1 MIEVR
6 DFVKGGFSMVQIRA
20 SQVFTYS
27 IDDAVAAKKA
37 LDADEPFEEVVE
49 KYSTCPSKQ
58 QGGDLGWMPEE
69 AALSLM
75 GEKITKN
82 ETNKIIGPVH
92 SEYGYHI
99 LMITEVETETQ
110 GIQQV
115 DFAVISPEELHTRL
129 DAGGSNL
136 TLLDLRESWEWD
148 IARVEGSQLI
158 TRENSES
165 ILSSLDKDRE
175 LILIDWK
182 QDRSP
187 SFVKWLLQ
195 QGFSYAKCLEGG
207 IDAWADKVDP
217 SLARYEIDED
227 DGYRYE
233 DIFEDDPDNEQND
246 DHNHEH

>member
-1 MIEVR
+1 
-6 DFVKGGFSMVQIRA
+6 MVQIRA
-20 SQVFTYS
+20 SQVFTHS
-27 IDDAVAAKKA
+27 IEDAVAAKKA
-37 LDADEPFEEVVE
+37 LDADEPFNEVVK

-58 QGGDLGWMPEE
+58 QEGDLGWMPEE

-75 GEKITKN
+75 GEKITKD

-99 LMITEVETETQ
+99 LLITEVKVENQ
-110 GIQQV
+110 DSQSV
-115 DFAVISPEELHTRL
+115 DLTVITPEALDNRL
-129 DAGGSNL
+129 SAGGSNL
-136 TLLDLRESWEWD
+136 ILLDLRESWEWD
-148 IARVEGSQLI
+148 IAHIEGSQLI

-165 ILSSLDKDRE
+165 ILSNLKKDGE

-187 SFVKWLLQ
+187 SFVKWLVQ

-207 IDAWADKVDP
+207 IDAWSDKIDP
-217 SLARYEIDED
+217 SLARYEIESD

-233 DIFEDDPDNEQND
+233 DIIEDGPEEND
-246 DHNHEH
+246 THQHDH

>member
-1 MIEVR
+1 
-6 DFVKGGFSMVQIRA
+6 MVQIRA
-20 SQVFTYS
+20 SQVFTHS
-27 IDDAVAAKKA
+27 IEDAVAAKKA
-37 LDADEPFEEVVE
+37 LDADEPFNEVVE

-58 QGGDLGWMPEE
+58 QEGDLGWMPEE

-75 GEKITKN
+75 GEKITKD
-82 ETNKIIGPVH
+82 EINKIIGPVH

-99 LMITEVETETQ
+99 LLITEVKVENQ
-110 GIQQV
+110 DSQSV
-115 DFAVISPEELHTRL
+115 DLTVITPEALDNRL
-129 DAGGSNL
+129 SAGGSNL
-136 TLLDLRESWEWD
+136 ILLDLRESWEWD
-148 IARVEGSQLI
+148 IAHIEGSQLI

-165 ILSSLDKDRE
+165 ILSNLKKDGE

-207 IDAWADKVDP
+207 IDAWSDKIDP

-233 DIFEDDPDNEQND
+233 DITDEGSEQND
-246 DHNHEH
+246 THQHDH

>member
-1 MIEVR
+1 
-6 DFVKGGFSMVQIRA
+6 MVQIRA
-20 SQVFTYS
+20 SQVFTHS
-27 IDDAVAAKKA
+27 IEDAVAAKKA
-37 LDADEPFEEVVE
+37 LDADEPFNEVVR

-58 QGGDLGWMPEE
+58 QVGDLGWMPEE

-75 GEKITKN
+75 GEKITKD

-99 LMITEVETETQ
+99 LLITEVKVENQ
-110 GIQQV
+110 DSQSV
-115 DFAVISPEELHTRL
+115 DLTVITPEALDNRL
-129 DAGGSNL
+129 SAGGSNL
-136 TLLDLRESWEWD
+136 ILLDLRESWEWD
-148 IARVEGSQLI
+148 IAHIEGSQLI

-165 ILSSLDKDRE
+165 ILSNLKKDGE

-207 IDAWADKVDP
+207 IDAWSDKIDP

-233 DIFEDDPDNEQND
+233 DIIDDGSEENEAHQH
-246 DHNHEH
+246 DH

>member
-1 MIEVR
+1 
-6 DFVKGGFSMVQIRA
+6 MVQIRA
-20 SQVFTYS
+20 SQVFTHS
-27 IDDAVAAKKA
+27 IEDAVAAKKA
-37 LDADEPFEEVVE
+37 LDADEPFNEVVK

-58 QGGDLGWMPEE
+58 QEGDLGWMPEE

-75 GEKITKN
+75 GEKITKD

-99 LMITEVETETQ
+99 LLITEVKVENQDSQSVELT
-110 GIQQV
+110 
-115 DFAVISPEELHTRL
+115 VITPEALDNRL
-129 DAGGSNL
+129 SSGGSNL
-136 TLLDLRESWEWD
+136 ILLDLRESWEWD
-148 IARVEGSQLI
+148 IAHIEGSQLI

-165 ILSSLDKDRE
+165 ILSNLKKDGE

-207 IDAWADKVDP
+207 IDAWSDKIDP
-217 SLARYEIDED
+217 SLARYEIESD

-233 DIFEDDPDNEQND
+233 DIIDEGSEQND
-246 DHNHEH
+246 THQHDH

>member
-1 MIEVR
+1 
-6 DFVKGGFSMVQIRA
+6 MVQIRA
-20 SQVFTYS
+20 SQVFTHS
-27 IDDAVAAKKA
+27 IEDAVAAKKA
-37 LDADEPFEEVVE
+37 LDADEPFNEVVK

-58 QGGDLGWMPEE
+58 QEGDLGWMPEE

-75 GEKITKN
+75 GEKITN
-82 ETNKIIGPVH
+82 DEINKIIGPVH

-99 LMITEVETETQ
+99 LLITEVKVENQDSQSVELT
-110 GIQQV
+110 
-115 DFAVISPEELHTRL
+115 VITPEALDNRL
-129 DAGGSNL
+129 SSGGSNL
-136 TLLDLRESWEWD
+136 ILLDLRESWEWD
-148 IARVEGSQLI
+148 IAHIEGSQLI

-165 ILSSLDKDRE
+165 ILSNIKKDGE

-187 SFVKWLLQ
+187 SFVKWLFQ

-207 IDAWADKVDP
+207 IDAWSDKIDP

-233 DIFEDDPDNEQND
+233 DIIDDGSE
-246 DHNHEH
+246 

>member
-1 MIEVR
+1 
-6 DFVKGGFSMVQIRA
+6 MVQIRA
-20 SQVFTYS
+20 SQVFTHS
-27 IDDAVAAKKA
+27 IEDAVAAKKA
-37 LDADEPFEEVVE
+37 LDADEPFNEVVQ

-58 QGGDLGWMPEE
+58 QEGDLGWMPEE

-75 GEKITKN
+75 GEKITKD

-99 LMITEVETETQ
+99 LLITEVKVESQ
-110 GIQQV
+110 DSQSV
-115 DFAVISPEELHTRL
+115 DLTVITPEALDNRL
-129 DAGGSNL
+129 SSGGSNL
-136 TLLDLRESWEWD
+136 ILLDLRESWEWD
-148 IARVEGSQLI
+148 IAHIEGSQLI

-165 ILSSLDKDRE
+165 ILSNLKKDAE

-187 SFVKWLLQ
+187 SFVKWLFQ

-207 IDAWADKVDP
+207 IDAWSDKIDP

-233 DIFEDDPDNEQND
+233 DIIDEGPEQND
-246 DHNHEH
+246 AHQHDH

>member
-1 MIEVR
+1 
-6 DFVKGGFSMVQIRA
+6 MVQIRA
-20 SQVFTYS
+20 SQVFTHS
-27 IDDAVAAKKA
+27 IEDAVAAKKA
-37 LDADEPFEEVVE
+37 LDADEPFNEVVE

-58 QGGDLGWMPEE
+58 QEGDLGWMPEE

-75 GEKITKN
+75 GEKITKD
-82 ETNKIIGPVH
+82 EINKIIGPVH

-99 LMITEVETETQ
+99 LLITEVKVENQDSQSVELT
-110 GIQQV
+110 
-115 DFAVISPEELHTRL
+115 VITPEALDNRL
-129 DAGGSNL
+129 SSGGSNL
-136 TLLDLRESWEWD
+136 ILLDLRESWEWD
-148 IARVEGSQLI
+148 IAHIEGSQLI

-165 ILSSLDKDRE
+165 ILSNLKKDAE

-207 IDAWADKVDP
+207 IDAWSDKIDP
-217 SLARYEIDED
+217 SLARYEIESD

-233 DIFEDDPDNEQND
+233 DIIDEGSEQND
-246 DHNHEH
+246 THQHDH

>member
-1 MIEVR
+1 
-6 DFVKGGFSMVQIRA
+6 MVQIRA
-20 SQVFTYS
+20 SQVFTHS
-27 IDDAVAAKKA
+27 IEDAVAAKKA
-37 LDADEPFEEVVE
+37 LDADEPFNEVVE

-58 QGGDLGWMPEE
+58 QEGDLGWMPEE

-75 GEKITKN
+75 GEKITN
-82 ETNKIIGPVH
+82 DEINKIIGPVH

-99 LMITEVETETQ
+99 LLITEVKVENQDSQSVELT
-110 GIQQV
+110 
-115 DFAVISPEELHTRL
+115 VITPEALDNRL
-129 DAGGSNL
+129 SSGGSNL
-136 TLLDLRESWEWD
+136 ILLDLRESWEWD
-148 IARVEGSQLI
+148 IAHIEGSQLI

-165 ILSSLDKDRE
+165 ILSNLKKDGE

-207 IDAWADKVDP
+207 IDAWSDKIDP
-217 SLARYEIDED
+217 SLARYEIESD

-233 DIFEDDPDNEQND
+233 DIIDEGSEQND
-246 DHNHEH
+246 THQHDH

>member
-1 MIEVR
+1 
-6 DFVKGGFSMVQIRA
+6 MVQIRA
-20 SQVFTYS
+20 SQVFTHS
-27 IDDAVAAKKA
+27 IEDAVAAKKA
-37 LDADEPFEEVVE
+37 LDADEPFNEVVH

-58 QGGDLGWMPEE
+58 REGDLGWMPEE

-75 GEKITKN
+75 GEKITKD

-99 LMITEVETETQ
+99 LLITEVKVENPDNQ
-110 GIQQV
+110 SV
-115 DFAVISPEELHTRL
+115 DLTVITPEALDNRL
-129 DAGGSNL
+129 SSGGSNL
-136 TLLDLRESWEWD
+136 ILLDLRESWEWD
-148 IARVEGSQLI
+148 IAHIEGSQLI

-165 ILSSLDKDRE
+165 ILSNLKKDEE

-207 IDAWADKVDP
+207 IDAWSDKIDP

-233 DIFEDDPDNEQND
+233 DIIDEGPEQND
-246 DHNHEH
+246 AHQHDH

>member
-1 MIEVR
+1 
-6 DFVKGGFSMVQIRA
+6 MVQIRA
-20 SQVFTYS
+20 SQVFTHS
-27 IDDAVAAKKA
+27 IEDAVAAKKA
-37 LDADEPFEEVVE
+37 LDADEPFNEVVE

-58 QGGDLGWMPEE
+58 QEGDLGWMPEE

-75 GEKITKN
+75 GEKITKD

-99 LMITEVETETQ
+99 LLITEVKVENQ
-110 GIQQV
+110 DSQSV
-115 DFAVISPEELHTRL
+115 DLTVITPEALDNRL
-129 DAGGSNL
+129 SSGGSNL
-136 TLLDLRESWEWD
+136 ILLDLRESWEWD
-148 IARVEGSQLI
+148 IAHIEGSQLI

-165 ILSSLDKDRE
+165 ILSNLKKDGE

-187 SFVKWLLQ
+187 SFVKWLVQ

-207 IDAWADKVDP
+207 IDAWSDKIDP
-217 SLARYEIDED
+217 SLARYEIESD

-233 DIFEDDPDNEQND
+233 DIIEDGPEEND
-246 DHNHEH
+246 THQHDH

>member
-1 MIEVR
+1 
-6 DFVKGGFSMVQIRA
+6 MVQIRA
-20 SQVFTYS
+20 SQVFTHS
-27 IDDAVAAKKA
+27 IEDAVAAKKA
-37 LDADEPFEEVVE
+37 LDADEPFNEVVR

-58 QGGDLGWMPEE
+58 QEGDLGWMPEE

-75 GEKITKN
+75 GEKITN
-82 ETNKIIGPVH
+82 DEINKIIGPVH

-99 LMITEVETETQ
+99 LLITEVKVENQDSQSVELT
-110 GIQQV
+110 
-115 DFAVISPEELHTRL
+115 VITPEALDNRL
-129 DAGGSNL
+129 SSGGSNL
-136 TLLDLRESWEWD
+136 ILLDLRESWEWD
-148 IARVEGSQLI
+148 IAHIEGSQLI

-165 ILSSLDKDRE
+165 ISSNLKKDEE

-187 SFVKWLLQ
+187 SFVKWLVQ

-207 IDAWADKVDP
+207 IDAWSDKIDP

-233 DIFEDDPDNEQND
+233 DIIDDGSEENEAHQH
-246 DHNHEH
+246 DH

>member
-1 MIEVR
+1 
-6 DFVKGGFSMVQIRA
+6 MVQIRA
-20 SQVFTYS
+20 SQVFTHS
-27 IDDAVAAKKA
+27 IEDAVAAKKA
-37 LDADEPFEEVVE
+37 LDADEPFNEVVK

-58 QGGDLGWMPEE
+58 QEGDLGWMPEE

-75 GEKITKN
+75 GEKITKD

-99 LMITEVETETQ
+99 LLITEVKVETQ
-110 GIQQV
+110 DSQSV
-115 DFAVISPEELHTRL
+115 ELTVITPEALDNRL
-129 DAGGSNL
+129 SSGGSNL
-136 TLLDLRESWEWD
+136 ILLDLRESWEWD
-148 IARVEGSQLI
+148 IAHIEGSQLI

-165 ILSSLDKDRE
+165 ILSNIKKDGE

-187 SFVKWLLQ
+187 SFVKWLVQ

-207 IDAWADKVDP
+207 IDAWSDKIDP
-217 SLARYEIDED
+217 SLARYEIESD

-233 DIFEDDPDNEQND
+233 DIIDEGSEQND
-246 DHNHEH
+246 THQHDH

>member
-1 MIEVR
+1 
-6 DFVKGGFSMVQIRA
+6 MVQIRA
-20 SQVFTYS
+20 SQVFTHS
-27 IDDAVAAKKA
+27 IEDAVAAKKA
-37 LDADEPFEEVVE
+37 LDADEPFNEVVR

-58 QGGDLGWMPEE
+58 QEGDLGWMPEE

-75 GEKITKN
+75 GEKITKD

-99 LMITEVETETQ
+99 LLITEVKVENQDSQT
-110 GIQQV
+110 V
-115 DFAVISPEELHTRL
+115 DLTVITPEALHTRL
-129 DAGGSNL
+129 SAGGSNL
-136 TLLDLRESWEWD
+136 ILLDLRESWEWD
-148 IARVEGSQLI
+148 IAHIEGSQLI

-165 ILSSLDKDRE
+165 ILSNLKKDGE

-207 IDAWADKVDP
+207 IDAWSDKIDP

-233 DIFEDDPDNEQND
+233 DIIDEGSEQND
-246 DHNHEH
+246 THQHDH

>member
-1 MIEVR
+1 
-6 DFVKGGFSMVQIRA
+6 MVQIRA
-20 SQVFTYS
+20 SQVFTHS
-27 IDDAVAAKKA
+27 IEDAVAAKKA
-37 LDADEPFEEVVE
+37 LDADEPFNEVVR

-58 QGGDLGWMPEE
+58 QEGDLGWMPEE

-75 GEKITKN
+75 GEKITKD

-99 LMITEVETETQ
+99 LLITEVKVENQ
-110 GIQQV
+110 DSQSV
-115 DFAVISPEELHTRL
+115 DLTVITPEALHNRL
-129 DAGGSNL
+129 SAGGSNL
-136 TLLDLRESWEWD
+136 ILLDLRESWEWD
-148 IARVEGSQLI
+148 IAHIEGSQLI

-165 ILSSLDKDRE
+165 ILSNLKKDGE

-187 SFVKWLLQ
+187 SFVKWLVQ

-207 IDAWADKVDP
+207 IDAWSDKIDP
-217 SLARYEIDED
+217 SLARYEIESD

-233 DIFEDDPDNEQND
+233 DIIDEGSEQND
-246 DHNHEH
+246 THQHDH

>member
-1 MIEVR
+1 ML
-6 DFVKGGFSMVQIRA
+6 QIRA
-20 SQVFTYS
+20 SQVFTHS
-27 IDDAVAAKKA
+27 IEDAVAAKKA
-37 LDADEPFEEVVE
+37 LDADEPFNEVVQ

-75 GEKITKN
+75 GEKITKD

-99 LMITEVETETQ
+99 LLITEVKVETQ
-110 GIQQV
+110 DSQSV
-115 DFAVISPEELHTRL
+115 DLTVITPEALHNRL
-129 DAGGSNL
+129 SSGGSNL
-136 TLLDLRESWEWD
+136 ILLDLRESWEWD
-148 IARVEGSQLI
+148 IAHIEGSQLI

-165 ILSSLDKDRE
+165 LLSNLKKDEE

-187 SFVKWLLQ
+187 SFVKWLVQ

-207 IDAWADKVDP
+207 IDAWSDKIDP
-217 SLARYEIDED
+217 SLARYEIESD

-233 DIFEDDPDNEQND
+233 DIIDEGSEQND
-246 DHNHEH
+246 THQHDH

>member
-1 MIEVR
+1 
-6 DFVKGGFSMVQIRA
+6 MVQIRA
-20 SQVFTYS
+20 SQVFTHS
-27 IDDAVAAKKA
+27 IEDAVAAKKA
-37 LDADEPFEEVVE
+37 LDADEPFNEVVQ

-58 QGGDLGWMPEE
+58 QEGDLGWMPEE

-75 GEKITKN
+75 GEKITN
-82 ETNKIIGPVH
+82 DEINKIIGPVH

-99 LMITEVETETQ
+99 LLITEVKVENQ
-110 GIQQV
+110 DSQSV
-115 DFAVISPEELHTRL
+115 DLTVITPEALDNRL
-129 DAGGSNL
+129 SSGGSNL
-136 TLLDLRESWEWD
+136 ILLDLRESWEWD
-148 IARVEGSQLI
+148 IAHIEGSQLI

-165 ILSSLDKDRE
+165 ILSNLKKDGE

-207 IDAWADKVDP
+207 IDAWSDKIDP
-217 SLARYEIDED
+217 SLARYEIESD

-233 DIFEDDPDNEQND
+233 DIIEDGPEEND
-246 DHNHEH
+246 THQHDH

>member
-1 MIEVR
+1 
-6 DFVKGGFSMVQIRA
+6 MVQIRA
-20 SQVFTYS
+20 SQVFTHS
-27 IDDAVAAKKA
+27 IEDAVAAKKA
-37 LDADEPFEEVVE
+37 LDADEPFNEVVE

-58 QGGDLGWMPEE
+58 QEGDLGWMPEE

-75 GEKITKN
+75 GEKITKD
-82 ETNKIIGPVH
+82 EINKIIGPVH

-99 LMITEVETETQ
+99 LLITEVKVETQ
-110 GIQQV
+110 DSQSV
-115 DFAVISPEELHTRL
+115 ELTVITPEALDNRL
-129 DAGGSNL
+129 SSGGSNL
-136 TLLDLRESWEWD
+136 ILLDLRESWEWD
-148 IARVEGSQLI
+148 IAHIEGSQLI

-165 ILSSLDKDRE
+165 ILSNLKKDEE

-207 IDAWADKVDP
+207 IDAWSDKVDP

-233 DIFEDDPDNEQND
+233 DITDEGSEQND
-246 DHNHEH
+246 THQHDH

>member
-1 MIEVR
+1 
-6 DFVKGGFSMVQIRA
+6 MVQIRA
-20 SQVFTYS
+20 SQVFTHS
-27 IDDAVAAKKA
+27 IEDAVAARKA
-37 LDADEPFEEVVE
+37 LDAEMPFTEAVE

-75 GEKITKN
+75 GEKITEK

-99 LMITEVETETQ
+99 LMITEVKVESQDTSKMST
-110 GIQQV
+110 
-115 DFAVISPEELHTRL
+115 AVISPEDLHQRL

-148 IARVEGSQLI
+148 IARIEGSQLI

-165 ILSSLDKDRE
+165 ILSTLDKNRE

-187 SFVKWLLQ
+187 SFVQWLLEK
-195 QGFSYAKCLEGG
+195 GFSYAKCLEGG
-207 IDAWADKVDP
+207 IDAWSDKVDP
-217 SLARYEIDED
+217 AIARYEIDED

-233 DIFEDDPDNEQND
+233 DIFEDAPNEQND
-246 DHNHEH
+246 DPRDHDH

>member
-1 MIEVR
+1 ML
-6 DFVKGGFSMVQIRA
+6 QIRA
-20 SQVFTYS
+20 SQVFTHS
-27 IDDAVAAKKA
+27 IEDAVAAKKA
-37 LDADEPFEEVVE
+37 LDADEPFNEVVQ

-58 QGGDLGWMPEE
+58 QEGDLGWMPEE

-75 GEKITKN
+75 GERITKD

-99 LMITEVETETQ
+99 LMITEVKVEDSDTQ
-110 GIQQV
+110 QT
-115 DFAVISPEELHTRL
+115 DLSVISPEELHNRISS
-129 DAGGSNL
+129 GGSNL
-136 TLLDLRESWEWD
+136 ILLDLREGWEWD
-148 IARVEGSQLI
+148 VAHIEGSQLI

-165 ILSSLDKDRE
+165 VLSNLEKDRE

-187 SFVKWLLQ
+187 SFVKWLLE

-207 IDAWADKVDP
+207 IDAWSDKIDP

-233 DIFEDDPDNEQND
+233 DIFEDGPEEND
-246 DHNHEH
+246 AHQHDH

>member
-1 MIEVR
+1 ML
-6 DFVKGGFSMVQIRA
+6 QIRA
-20 SQVFTYS
+20 SQVFTHS
-27 IDDAVAAKKA
+27 IEDAVAAKKA
-37 LDADEPFEEVVE
+37 LDADEPFNEVVQ

-75 GEKITKN
+75 GEKVTKD

-99 LMITEVETETQ
+99 LMITEVKVEDSDTQ
-110 GIQQV
+110 QA
-115 DFAVISPEELHTRL
+115 DLSVISPEELHNRIS
-129 DAGGSNL
+129 AGGSNL
-136 TLLDLRESWEWD
+136 LLLDLRESWEWD
-148 IARVEGSQLI
+148 IAHIEDSQLI

-165 ILSSLDKDRE
+165 ILLNLEKDLE

-187 SFVKWLLQ
+187 SFVKWLLG

-207 IDAWADKVDP
+207 IDAWSDKIDP
-217 SLARYEIDED
+217 SLARYEIESD

-233 DIFEDDPDNEQND
+233 DIIEDGPEEND
-246 DHNHEH
+246 THQHDH

>member
-1 MIEVR
+1 ML
-6 DFVKGGFSMVQIRA
+6 QIRA
-20 SQVFTYS
+20 SQVFTHS
-27 IDDAVAAKKA
+27 IEDAVAAKKA
-37 LDADEPFEEVVE
+37 LDADEPFNEVVQ

-75 GEKITKN
+75 GEKVTQD

-99 LMITEVETETQ
+99 LMITEVKVEDSDTQ
-110 GIQQV
+110 QA
-115 DFAVISPEELHTRL
+115 DLSVISPEELHNRIS
-129 DAGGSNL
+129 AGGSNL
-136 TLLDLRESWEWD
+136 ILLDLRESWEWD
-148 IARVEGSQLI
+148 IAHIEDSQLI
-158 TRENSES
+158 TRENSKS
-165 ILSSLDKDRE
+165 ILLNLEKDRE

-187 SFVKWLLQ
+187 SFVKWLVQ

-207 IDAWADKVDP
+207 IDAWSDKIDP
-217 SLARYEIDED
+217 SLARYEIESD

-233 DIFEDDPDNEQND
+233 DIIEDGPEEND
-246 DHNHEH
+246 THQHDH